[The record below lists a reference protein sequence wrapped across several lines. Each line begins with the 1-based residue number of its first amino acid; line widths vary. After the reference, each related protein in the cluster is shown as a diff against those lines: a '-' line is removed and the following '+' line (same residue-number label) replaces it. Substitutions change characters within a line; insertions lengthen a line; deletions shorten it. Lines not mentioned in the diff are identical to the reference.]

1 MKVRKERQLKK
12 ASIIFTDREEPRK
25 VFWDSLER
33 FTQGDGETIQ
43 VLSYYGIG
51 GIGKSCLLRK
61 LMQEMEEKADTLDY
75 VYYDLKLSQESHVV
89 LDSLKNQL
97 KGDSKIDF
105 PLFELGLYVYYRKI
119 GLKPDSLEVK
129 KLTDQSKVL
138 KMLISLLGKVPVISI
153 ATEIFSLAEQGLAVV
168 LTYVK
173 QHRKEL
179 AEIELLDAHQLH
191 DYLPFLFAQDL
202 SHSLKTNNEKLVV
215 FLDTYEYL
223 VNELSGLGEPLL
235 NDAWIRSE
243 NGLIQNTSNVLWV
256 IAGREKLKWEQFD
269 PGWHDSLEQHILGNL
284 SFKDATWFLEQ
295 SNITDEQL
303 RKDLYGLTNG
313 TPVYL
318 DLCVARYYRLL
329 EDGIVPTIEMFGQNK
344 IELVERFARY
354 MSDAQ
359 KDLVYLLAVLK
370 RWNDDMIMEIA
381 PKVLHSF
388 SISTYEKCK
397 EYSFVELLD
406 EEMRIHE
413 TVGSIL
419 ADYCPSLIRKKTSE
433 HALKYYLDIIN
444 DENTTV
450 SDLTKALSSVID
462 HVLAVCEDEEQLLE
476 FVEQTMDSQLEK
488 IVLSS
493 NILEAEKICTKIRNH
508 ARKVGYRELESSV
521 LMTYANLLMLAGYS
535 DRAVM
540 IAKSSL
546 FIVNEI
552 HGEESVETL
561 KAMNMLALCL
571 VDCKKVKEA
580 GELFHRINS
589 LIPKVKGL
597 DNQFELTFIAAYA
610 QYLHGAGDIESA
622 KRQYLKVMERLD
634 EFTNEA
640 KIIVGNN
647 LAHFS
652 LDINAVENALEI
664 SELCFNES
672 LSLYG
677 ENHAITLNTASVYA
691 SACDEAGDFEKAMS
705 LNAVVYTKRRE
716 MLGKNHP
723 DTLLSLNNYALLC
736 LNHEQHQEGFELLYE
751 AYHEAK
757 ELYSDGHPVLL
768 GIKDNLAYAYAWFG
782 EIEEALELNREVYN
796 AYKSLLPENHPTLLD
811 CEEKIRVLEVEL
823 CKREMTRS

>member
-397 EYSFVELLD
+397 EYSFVELFD

-433 HALKYYLDIIN
+433 HVLKYYLDIIN
-444 DENTTV
+444 DENTAV
-450 SDLTKALSSVID
+450 SD
-462 HVLAVCEDEEQLLE
+462 
-476 FVEQTMDSQLEK
+476 
-488 IVLSS
+488 
-493 NILEAEKICTKIRNH
+493 
-508 ARKVGYRELESSV
+508 
-521 LMTYANLLMLAGYS
+521 
-535 DRAVM
+535 
-540 IAKSSL
+540 
-546 FIVNEI
+546 
-552 HGEESVETL
+552 
-561 KAMNMLALCL
+561 
-571 VDCKKVKEA
+571 
-580 GELFHRINS
+580 
-589 LIPKVKGL
+589 
-597 DNQFELTFIAAYA
+597 
-610 QYLHGAGDIESA
+610 
-622 KRQYLKVMERLD
+622 
-634 EFTNEA
+634 
-640 KIIVGNN
+640 
-647 LAHFS
+647 
-652 LDINAVENALEI
+652 
-664 SELCFNES
+664 
-672 LSLYG
+672 
-677 ENHAITLNTASVYA
+677 
-691 SACDEAGDFEKAMS
+691 
-705 LNAVVYTKRRE
+705 
-716 MLGKNHP
+716 
-723 DTLLSLNNYALLC
+723 
-736 LNHEQHQEGFELLYE
+736 
-751 AYHEAK
+751 
-757 ELYSDGHPVLL
+757 
-768 GIKDNLAYAYAWFG
+768 
-782 EIEEALELNREVYN
+782 
-796 AYKSLLPENHPTLLD
+796 
-811 CEEKIRVLEVEL
+811 
-823 CKREMTRS
+823 